1 MLATETESKRLPDW
15 LKRQL
20 GKGDRVKTVKGV
32 LRKNALHT
40 VCEEAHCPNLGECF
54 EKRQA
59 TFLILGENCTRSC
72 GFCSI
77 SSAAPRQPD
86 PDEPARVADAAEK
99 MGLNYVVVTSVTRDD
114 LPDGGARHF
123 AETIREIKKIRDGIC
138 VEVLTPDFG
147 GNLNAVDKVCK
158 AAPEVY
164 NHNIETVPNLYS
176 KVRPQADYAESL
188 TLINYVKKQFP
199 HITTKSG
206 LMLGLGEKKG
216 DVLKTLE
223 DLKEAGCDL
232 VTVGQYMRPTK
243 KNLPVV
249 EYIHPKL
256 FDEIERAGKRMGFT
270 GIYAGPLIRSSFNA
284 EYFNKEVTLG
294 RVLQN

>member
-15 LKRQL
+15 LKRPP

-40 VCEEAHCPNLGECF
+40 VCEEARCPNLGECF

-59 TFLILGENCTRSC
+59 TFLILGENCTRNC

-77 SSAAPRQPD
+77 SNAPPRQLD
-86 PDEPARVADAAEK
+86 PDEPSRVAEAAKK

-123 AETIREIKKIRDGIC
+123 AETIGEIKKIRDGIY

-147 GNLNAVDKVCK
+147 GDLNAVDRVCK

-164 NHNIETVPNLYS
+164 NHNIETVPDLYS
-176 KVRPQADYAESL
+176 KVRPQADYTGSL
-188 TLINYVKKQFP
+188 TLINYVKKHFP

-206 LMLGLGEKKG
+206 LMLGLGEKKR
-216 DVLKTLE
+216 DILKTLE

-232 VTVGQYMRPTK
+232 VTIGQYMRPTK

-249 EYIHPKL
+249 EYIHPDL
-256 FDEIERAGKRMGFT
+256 FDELERAGKKMGFT

-284 EYFNKEVTLG
+284 EYFNKEVTVG
-294 RVLQN
+294 RILQN